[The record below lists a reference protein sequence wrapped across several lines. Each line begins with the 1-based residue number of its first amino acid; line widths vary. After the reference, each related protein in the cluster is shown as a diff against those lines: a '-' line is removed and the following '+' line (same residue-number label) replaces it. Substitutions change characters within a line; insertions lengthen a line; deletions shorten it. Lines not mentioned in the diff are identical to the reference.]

1 LGPFVGTRSLV
12 GRWGPMSAAALAE
25 LELPEYDELDPTL
38 RGPEFDRHM
47 AELAADSWIVRGKL
61 GYVVLDRESGE
72 HFLRSKRATFPG
84 KALAEMFEM
93 KSGALGEEVARNI
106 LHIDGDDHRR
116 LRSLVNPAFTPRAA
130 DRWRPAMS
138 GFIAELFEAIDGAS
152 CEAVGALTKPYPAM
166 TIATVVGAPIADADR
181 LATWSRWIQLQ
192 FDGPTLAQ
200 HRDEVERAC
209 EELYAYL
216 DVLVTEKRAAP
227 GDDLLSTLIAA
238 RDGDDR
244 LDDAELRNLVL
255 NVLVG
260 GVDTTQSQLAHALRL
275 FAAHPEQWELLGREP
290 EHAANAVSE
299 VIRVAPV
306 TPFTARIVLQE
317 FEHRGVAFPEG
328 TIVLV
333 CAHAANRDAASGGA
347 GFDITRTDAGKRALT
362 FGAGVHYCLGA
373 NLARAELEQALAH
386 LAPRMPSLAL
396 GGEPAYDS
404 VHGVYG
410 LDALP
415 LRWEAAAP

>member
-1 LGPFVGTRSLV
+1 
-12 GRWGPMSAAALAE
+12 MSAAALAE

-38 RGPEFDRHM
+38 RGPEFDRRM
-47 AELAADSWIVRGKL
+47 AELAAQSWIVRGKL

-72 HFLRSKRATFPG
+72 HFLRSKQATFPG

-116 LRSLVNPAFTPRAA
+116 LRGLVNPAFTPKAA
-130 DRWRPAMS
+130 DRWRPVMS
-138 GFIAELFEAIDGAS
+138 GFIAELFEAIDGAG
-152 CEAVGALTKPYPAM
+152 CEAVAALTKPYPAM

-192 FDGPTLAQ
+192 FDGPTLMQ

-209 EELYAYL
+209 EELYGYL
-216 DVLVTEKRAAP
+216 DVLIAQKRAAP
-227 GDDLLSTLIAA
+227 GEDLLSTLTAA

-275 FAAHPEQWELLGREP
+275 FAAHPEQWALLAREP
-290 EHAANAVSE
+290 ERAANAVSE

-306 TPFTARIVLQE
+306 TPFTARIVLEE
-317 FEHRGVAFPEG
+317 FEHRSVTFPEG

-333 CAHAANRDAASGGA
+333 CAHQANRDEAGGGA
-347 GFDITRTDAGKRALT
+347 GFDITRPDAGKRALT

-373 NLARAELEQALAH
+373 NLARAELEQALAY
-386 LAPRMPSLAL
+386 LAPRMPDLVL
-396 GGEPAYDS
+396 DGEPAYDS

-410 LDALP
+410 LDELP
-415 LRWEAAAP
+415 LRWEATAA